1 MKILIGDTL
10 RNCIE
15 QTRSQQSF
23 YRNRSECT
31 SYNYMLPILQPDLYI
46 TNSYDGIP
54 TQLRAIGIT
63 YETYREY
70 SDEGLKNTLT
80 AESIRRPA
88 IPHYLLINM
97 YGHMEEWDNVITHL
111 QRLVPELEVRN
122 VEGMLIGHPNHKI
135 TLLQADN
142 SFVILTNSMKEDLF
156 PKLNATFYY
165 LREQQGLLIP
175 EAESSEAYKDIRDAY
190 VDTILTCT
198 DEYRMEALYEALK
211 MEQIEMRK
219 KKERELEKQNSV
231 KLFNFLQD
239 KLDKNGID
247 NLQAEIKSIDGTIK
261 QYLTELRKLNNRRKQ
276 KQLYLAGIKQLET
289 DENVIN
295 FIQIL
300 QDDYEA
306 ESLIG
311 VTITNQY
318 GESITC
324 KDVSL
329 IDILAETGSSYNVHS
344 IKLQSK
350 GIMHYWNEEYA
361 SVLLEN
367 EDSLVHRY
375 GDEAE
380 ALFEAIFIDKTVQ
393 LRVAMAYQMIYD
405 ADNICFSRIHRDN
418 DYVVELTEGC
428 PQPHIMGYDCW
439 GDNTAN
445 IQQALS
451 RNDLYTAYMI
461 CKQVLESVALSD
473 GAVVERML
481 SYWTE
486 QRTNNTAKFFLI
498 DGKAYN
504 LREAYVLLCKKLA
517 EEKAEAATETETE
530 AVEETPAGVNEE
542 PENAEQ

>member
-1 MKILIGDTL
+1 MEILIMGTL
-10 RNCIE
+10 RNCME
-15 QTRSQQSF
+15 QMQSRQSF

-31 SYNYMLPILQPDLYI
+31 AYNYVLPILQPDLYI
-46 TNSYDGIP
+46 TNSYDGIT
-54 TQLRAIGIT
+54 TQIRALGIT
-63 YETYREY
+63 YETYRE
-70 SDEGLKNTLT
+70 SSEGSLKNMITD
-80 AESIRRPA
+80 EFIECPA

-97 YGHMEEWDNVITHL
+97 YGHMEEWDNVITRL
-111 QRLVPELEVRN
+111 QQTVPELEVRN

-142 SFVILTNSMKEDLF
+142 SFVILTNSMKKDLF
-156 PKLNATFYY
+156 PKLNAAFYY

-175 EAESSEAYKDIRDAY
+175 EAESSAAYTKIRDAY
-190 VDTILTCT
+190 VDTILTGI
-198 DEYRMEALYEALK
+198 DEDRMEALYEALET
-211 MEQIEMRK
+211 EQIELRK
-219 KKERELEKQNSV
+219 KKEHELEKQNSI

-247 NLQAEIKSIDGTIK
+247 SLQTEIRSIDGTIK

-276 KQLYLAGIKQLET
+276 KQLYLTGIKQLET

-295 FIQIL
+295 FIQTL

-311 VTITNQY
+311 VTITNTF
-318 GESITC
+318 GDRITC

-329 IDILAETGSSYNVHS
+329 IDVLAETGSSYNVCS

-367 EDSLVHRY
+367 KDSLVHNY

-393 LRVAMAYQMIYD
+393 LRVAMAYQMTYD
-405 ADNICFSRIHRDN
+405 ADNMCFSRMQRDN
-418 DYVVELTEGC
+418 DSVIEFTEGC
-428 PQPHIMGYDCW
+428 PHPHIMGYDCW
-439 GDNTAN
+439 GDNAAN

-451 RNDLYTAYMI
+451 RDDLYTAYMI

-473 GAVVERML
+473 GAVVEKML
-481 SYWTE
+481 HYWTE

-504 LREAYVLLCKKLA
+504 LHDAYMILCKKLA
-517 EEKAEAATETETE
+517 EEKAEDTTETS
-530 AVEETPAGVNEE
+530 
-542 PENAEQ
+542 ENAEQ

>member
-1 MKILIGDTL
+1 MEILVMGTL
-10 RNCIE
+10 RNCME
-15 QTRSQQSF
+15 QMQSRQSF
-23 YRNRSECT
+23 YRNRSECIA
-31 SYNYMLPILQPDLYI
+31 YNYVLPILQPDLYI
-46 TNSYDGIP
+46 TNSYDGIT
-54 TQLRAIGIT
+54 TQIRALGIT
-63 YETYREY
+63 YETYRE
-70 SDEGLKNTLT
+70 SSEGSLKNIITDDF
-80 AESIRRPA
+80 IRCPA

-97 YGHMEEWDNVITHL
+97 YGHMEEWDNVIARL
-111 QRLVPELEVRN
+111 QQTVPELEVRN

-142 SFVILTNSMKEDLF
+142 SFVILTNSMKKDLF

-175 EAESSEAYKDIRDAY
+175 EAESSAAYTDIRDAY
-190 VDTILTCT
+190 VDTILTGI
-198 DEYRMEALYEALK
+198 DEDRMEALYEALET
-211 MEQIEMRK
+211 EQIEIRK
-219 KKERELEKQNSV
+219 KKEHELEKQNSI

-247 NLQAEIKSIDGTIK
+247 SLQTEIRSIDGTIK
-261 QYLTELRKLNNRRKQ
+261 QCLTELRKLNNKRKQ
-276 KQLYLAGIKQLET
+276 KQLYLTGIKQLET

-311 VTITNQY
+311 VTITNIF
-318 GESITC
+318 GDRITC

-329 IDILAETGSSYNVHS
+329 IDALAETGSSYNVCS

-367 EDSLVHRY
+367 KDSLVHNY

-393 LRVAMAYQMIYD
+393 LRVAMAYQMTYD
-405 ADNICFSRIHRDN
+405 DDNMCFSRIHRD
-418 DYVVELTEGC
+418 DDSIVEFTEGC
-428 PQPHIMGYDCW
+428 PHPHIMGYDCW
-439 GDNTAN
+439 GDNAAN

-451 RNDLYTAYMI
+451 RDDLCTAYMI

-481 SYWTE
+481 GYWTE

-504 LREAYVLLCKKLA
+504 LHDAYMILCKKLA
-517 EEKAEAATETETE
+517 EEKAEDTIETS
-530 AVEETPAGVNEE
+530 
-542 PENAEQ
+542 ENAE

>member
-1 MKILIGDTL
+1 MDIAIGSTLI
-10 RNCIE
+10 NCME
-15 QTRSQQSF
+15 QMRSQQSF

-31 SYNYMLPILQPDLYI
+31 SYNYVLPILQPDLYI
-46 TNSYDGIP
+46 TNSYKDIP
-54 TQLRAIGIT
+54 SRLRAVGIT

-70 SDEGLKNTLT
+70 SEESLKNLLT
-80 AESIRRPA
+80 YDSVECPD

-97 YGHMEEWDNVITHL
+97 YGHMEEWDEVIAHL
-111 QRLVPELEVRN
+111 QRIVPELEVRN

-142 SFVILTNSMKEDLF
+142 SFVILTNSMKKDLF
-156 PKLNATFYY
+156 PKLNAAFYY

-175 EAESSEAYKDIRDAY
+175 EAESSAAYTDIRDAY

-198 DEYRMEALYEALK
+198 DEYRMEAMYEALET
-211 MEQIEMRK
+211 EQIEIRK
-219 KKERELEKQNSV
+219 KKEHELEKQNSI
-231 KLFNFLQD
+231 KLFSFLQD

-247 NLQAEIKSIDGTIK
+247 NLQTEVSNIDETIR
-261 QYLTELRKLNNRRKQ
+261 QYLVELRKLNNKRKQ

-289 DENVIN
+289 DENVVN
-295 FIQIL
+295 FIQTL

-311 VTITNQY
+311 VTITNPC
-318 GESITC
+318 GDRITC

-329 IDILAETGSSYNVHS
+329 IDALAETGSSYNVRS

-367 EDSLVHRY
+367 EDSVVHNY

-380 ALFEAIFIDKTVQ
+380 ALFKAIFVDKTVQ
-393 LRVAMAYQMIYD
+393 LRVAMAYKMAYD
-405 ADNICFSRIHRDN
+405 TDNMCFGRLHRD
-418 DYVVELTEGC
+418 DDSVIEFTEGC
-428 PQPHIMGYDCW
+428 PHPHIMGYDCW
-439 GDNTAN
+439 GDNAAN

-481 SYWTE
+481 CYWTE

-504 LREAYVLLCKKLA
+504 LRDAYVILCKKLA
-517 EEKAEAATETETE
+517 EEKVEATTE
-530 AVEETPAGVNEE
+530 AS
-542 PENAEQ
+542 ENAEQ

>member
-1 MKILIGDTL
+1 MEILIMDTL
-10 RNCIE
+10 SNCIE
-15 QTRSQQSF
+15 QTRCQQSF

-31 SYNYMLPILQPDLYI
+31 SYNYALPILQPDLYI
-46 TNSYDGIP
+46 TNSYKDAP
-54 TQLRAIGIT
+54 LQLRAVGIT

-70 SDEGLKNTLT
+70 SDDSMKRLLT
-80 AESIRRPA
+80 QASVRCPI
-88 IPHYLLINM
+88 IPNYLLINM

-111 QRLVPELEVRN
+111 QRVVPELEFRN

-142 SFVILTNSMKEDLF
+142 SFVILTNSMKKDLF

-175 EAESSEAYKDIRDAY
+175 EAESSAAYTEIRDVY
-190 VDTILTCT
+190 VDTILTGT
-198 DEYRMEALYEALK
+198 DEERMEALYEALET
-211 MEQIEMRK
+211 EQIELRK
-219 KKERELEKQNSV
+219 KKEHELEKQNSI

-247 NLQAEIKSIDGTIK
+247 SLQTEIISIDGTIK

-276 KQLYLAGIKQLET
+276 KQLCLIGIKQLET
-289 DENVIN
+289 DENIVN
-295 FIQIL
+295 FIQTL

-306 ESLIG
+306 ESLIA
-311 VTITNQY
+311 VKISNTY
-318 GESITC
+318 GDLITC

-329 IDILAETGSSYNVHS
+329 IDVLAETGNSYNVRF

-361 SVLLEN
+361 RVLLEN
-367 EDSLVHRY
+367 KNSMVHNY

-393 LRVAMAYQMIYD
+393 LRVAMAYQMTYD
-405 ADNICFSRIHRDN
+405 TDNMCFNRIHRDN
-418 DYVVELTEGC
+418 DSIVELTEGC
-428 PQPHIMGYDCW
+428 PHPHIMGYDCW
-439 GDNTAN
+439 GDNEAN
-445 IQQALS
+445 IQQALG

-473 GAVVERML
+473 GAVVEKML

-486 QRTNNTAKFFLI
+486 QRTNNTAKFFII

-504 LREAYVLLCKKLA
+504 LHDAYMILCKKLA
-517 EEKAEAATETETE
+517 EEKAEAATETEAE
-530 AVEETPAGVNEE
+530 AVEEAPAGVTEE
-542 PENAEQ
+542 SENAEQ

>member
-1 MKILIGDTL
+1 MDILIGGTL
-10 RNCIE
+10 RNCME
-15 QTRSQQSF
+15 QMRSQQSF

-31 SYNYMLPILQPDLYI
+31 SYNYVLPVLQPDLYI
-46 TNSYDGIP
+46 TNSYDSAP
-54 TQLRAIGIT
+54 TQLRAVGIT
-63 YETYREY
+63 YETYTEY
-70 SDEGLKNTLT
+70 SDEDIKSALT
-80 AESIRRPA
+80 HASVRCPI

-97 YGHMEEWDNVITHL
+97 YGHMEEWDHVIAHL
-111 QRLVPELEVRN
+111 QRVVPELEVRN

-142 SFVILTNSMKEDLF
+142 SFVILTNSMKKDLF
-156 PKLNATFYY
+156 PKLNAAFYY

-175 EAESSEAYKDIRDAY
+175 EAESSEAYTKIRDVY
-190 VDTILTCT
+190 VDTILTGT
-198 DEYRMEALYEALK
+198 DEDRMEAMYQTLET
-211 MEQIEMRK
+211 EQIELRK
-219 KKERELEKQNSV
+219 KKEHELEKQNSV
-231 KLFNFLQD
+231 KLFSFLQD

-247 NLQAEIKSIDGTIK
+247 NLQTEVSHIDETIR
-261 QYLTELRKLNNRRKQ
+261 QYLIELRKLNNKRKQ

-289 DENVIN
+289 DENVVN
-295 FIQIL
+295 FIQTL

-311 VTITNQY
+311 VTITNPF
-318 GESITC
+318 GDRITC

-329 IDILAETGSSYNVHS
+329 IDALAETGSSYNVRS

-350 GIMHYWNEEYA
+350 SIMHYWNEEYA

-367 EDSLVHRY
+367 ENSMVHNY

-393 LRVAMAYQMIYD
+393 LRVAMAYKMSYD
-405 ADNICFSRIHRDN
+405 ADNMCFARLHRDG
-418 DYVVELTEGC
+418 DSVLEFTEGC
-428 PQPHIMGYDCW
+428 PHPHIMGYDCW
-439 GDNTAN
+439 GDNAAN

-481 SYWTE
+481 SYWVE
-486 QRTNNTAKFFLI
+486 QRTNDMAKFFLI

-504 LREAYVLLCKKLA
+504 LRDAYVLLCKKLA
-517 EEKAEAATETETE
+517 EEKAEATTKAS
-530 AVEETPAGVNEE
+530 
-542 PENAEQ
+542 ENAEQ

>member
-1 MKILIGDTL
+1 MEILIMGTL
-10 RNCIE
+10 RNCME
-15 QTRSQQSF
+15 QMRSRQSF
-23 YRNRSECT
+23 YRNRSECS
-31 SYNYMLPILQPDLYI
+31 SYNYVLPILQPDLYI
-46 TNSYDGIP
+46 TNSYDSAP
-54 TQLRAIGIT
+54 SQLRALGVT

-70 SDEGLKNTLT
+70 LDEDIKNIITD
-80 AESIRRPA
+80 ESIERPA

-97 YGHMEEWDNVITHL
+97 YGHMEEWDEVIAHL
-111 QRLVPELEVRN
+111 QQIVPELEVRN

-135 TLLQADN
+135 TLLQANN
-142 SFVILTNSMKEDLF
+142 SFVILTNSMKKDLF
-156 PKLNATFYY
+156 PKLNAAFYY

-175 EAESSEAYKDIRDAY
+175 EAESSVAYTEIRDVY
-190 VDTILTCT
+190 VDTILTGT
-198 DEYRMEALYEALK
+198 DEDRMENLYQALE
-211 MEQIEMRK
+211 MEQIEIRK
-219 KKERELEKQNSV
+219 KKEHELEKQNSI

-247 NLQAEIKSIDGTIK
+247 NLQNELRSIDNTIK
-261 QYLTELRKLNNRRKQ
+261 QYLTELRKLNNKRKQ

-295 FIQIL
+295 FIQTL

-311 VTITNQY
+311 VTVTNTF
-318 GESITC
+318 GDRITC

-329 IDILAETGSSYNVHS
+329 IDVLAETGSSYNVDS

-361 SVLLEN
+361 GVLLEN
-367 EDSLVHRY
+367 EDSVVHNY

-380 ALFEAIFIDKTVQ
+380 ALFEAVFIDKTVQ
-393 LRVAMAYQMIYD
+393 LRVAMAYQMTYD
-405 ADNICFSRIHRDN
+405 TDNMCFGRLHRDG
-418 DYVVELTEGC
+418 DSVLEFTEGC

-439 GDNTAN
+439 GDNAAN

-481 SYWTE
+481 GYWVE

-498 DGKAYN
+498 DDKAYN
-504 LREAYVLLCKKLA
+504 LRDAYVILCKKLA
-517 EEKAEAATETETE
+517 EEKAEDTTETSED
-530 AVEETPAGVNEE
+530 
-542 PENAEQ
+542 AE

>member
-1 MKILIGDTL
+1 MDIAIRDTL
-10 RNCIE
+10 INCIV
-15 QTRSQQSF
+15 QVRSQQSF

-31 SYNYMLPILQPDLYI
+31 SYNYALPILQPDLYI
-46 TNSYDGIP
+46 TNSYDSIT
-54 TQLRAIGIT
+54 TQLRAVGIT
-63 YETYREY
+63 YETYREH
-70 SDEGLKNTLT
+70 SERSLKNLITN
-80 AESIRRPA
+80 ESIRCPA

-97 YGHMEEWDNVITHL
+97 YGHMEEWDEVIAHL
-111 QRLVPELEVRN
+111 QRIVPELEVRN

-142 SFVILTNSMKEDLF
+142 SFVILTNSMKKDLF

-175 EAESSEAYKDIRDAY
+175 EAENSAAYTEIRDVY
-190 VDTILTCT
+190 VDTILTGT
-198 DEYRMEALYEALK
+198 DEDRMEALYEALET
-211 MEQIEMRK
+211 EQIEIRK
-219 KKERELEKQNSV
+219 KKEHELEKQNSV

-239 KLDKNGID
+239 KLDRNGID
-247 NLQAEIKSIDGTIK
+247 NLQTEIRSIDNTIK

-276 KQLYLAGIKQLET
+276 KQLYLTGIKQLET

-295 FIQIL
+295 FIQTL

-311 VTITNQY
+311 VTITNTF
-318 GESITC
+318 GDRITC
-324 KDVSL
+324 KDISL
-329 IDILAETGSSYNVHS
+329 IDVLAETGSSYNVCS

-367 EDSLVHRY
+367 KDSLVHNY

-393 LRVAMAYQMIYD
+393 LRVAMAYQMTYD
-405 ADNICFSRIHRDN
+405 TDNMCFSRMHKDDDSVI
-418 DYVVELTEGC
+418 EFTEGC
-428 PQPHIMGYDCW
+428 PHPHIMGYDCW
-439 GDNTAN
+439 GDNAAN

-451 RNDLYTAYMI
+451 RDDLYTAYMI

-473 GAVVERML
+473 GAVVEKML
-481 SYWTE
+481 HYWTE

-504 LREAYVLLCKKLA
+504 LHDAYMILCKKLA
-517 EEKAEAATETETE
+517 EEKAEATTETS
-530 AVEETPAGVNEE
+530 
-542 PENAEQ
+542 ENAEQ

>member
-1 MKILIGDTL
+1 MDIVIGGTL
-10 RNCIE
+10 RNCME
-15 QTRSQQSF
+15 QMRSQQSF

-31 SYNYMLPILQPDLYI
+31 SYNYVLPILQPDLYI

-54 TQLRAIGIT
+54 THLRAIGIT

-70 SDEGLKNTLT
+70 SDEGIKQMLT
-80 AESIRRPA
+80 TASDRCPV

-111 QRLVPELEVRN
+111 QQLVPELEVRN

-142 SFVILTNSMKEDLF
+142 SFVILTNSMKKDLF
-156 PKLNATFYY
+156 PKLNAAFYY

-175 EAESSEAYKDIRDAY
+175 EAEDSDAYTKIRDVY
-190 VDTILTCT
+190 VDTILTGT
-198 DEYRMEALYEALK
+198 DEDRMEAMYQALET
-211 MEQIEMRK
+211 EQIELRK
-219 KKERELEKQNSV
+219 KKERELEKQNSA
-231 KLFNFLQD
+231 KLFSFLQD

-247 NLQAEIKSIDGTIK
+247 NLQNDLRSIDESIK
-261 QYLTELRKLNNRRKQ
+261 NYLNELRILNNKRKQ

-295 FIQIL
+295 FIQTL

-311 VTITNQY
+311 VTITNPF
-318 GESITC
+318 GDRITC

-329 IDILAETGSSYNVHS
+329 IDALAETGSPYNVRS

-350 GIMHYWNEEYA
+350 SIMHYWNEEYA

-367 EDSLVHRY
+367 ETSVVHNY

-380 ALFEAIFIDKTVQ
+380 ALFEAIFINKTVQ
-393 LRVAMAYQMIYD
+393 LRVAMAYKMAYD
-405 ADNICFSRIHRDN
+405 ADNMCFGRPHRDS
-418 DYVVELTEGC
+418 DSVIEFTEGC
-428 PQPHIMGYDCW
+428 PHPHIMGYDCW
-439 GDNTAN
+439 GDNAAI

-481 SYWTE
+481 CYWVE
-486 QRTNNTAKFFLI
+486 QRTNDMAKFFLI

-504 LREAYVLLCKKLA
+504 LRDAYVLLCKKLA
-517 EEKAEAATETETE
+517 EEKAEAATETEAE
-530 AVEETPAGVNEE
+530 VVEEAPAGVTEE
-542 PENAEQ
+542 PENVE

>member
-1 MKILIGDTL
+1 MDILIGGTL
-10 RNCIE
+10 VNCME
-15 QTRSQQSF
+15 QMRSQQSF

-31 SYNYMLPILQPDLYI
+31 SYNYVLPILQPDLYI
-46 TNSYDGIP
+46 TNSYDGI
-54 TQLRAIGIT
+54 TTRLRAIGIT

-70 SDEGLKNTLT
+70 SEEGLKNTLT
-80 AESIRRPA
+80 AESVGCPD

-97 YGHMEEWDNVITHL
+97 YGHMEEWDNVIAHL

-142 SFVILTNSMKEDLF
+142 SFVILTNSMKKDLF
-156 PKLNATFYY
+156 PKLNAAFYY

-175 EAESSEAYKDIRDAY
+175 EAESSEAYKEIRDAY

-198 DEYRMEALYEALK
+198 NADRMEALYQALEI
-211 MEQIEMRK
+211 EQIELRK
-219 KKERELEKQNSV
+219 KKEHEQEKQNSV
-231 KLFNFLQD
+231 KLFSFLQD

-247 NLQAEIKSIDGTIK
+247 NLQTEVSHIDETIR
-261 QYLTELRKLNNRRKQ
+261 QYLIELRKLNNKRKQ

-295 FIQIL
+295 FIQTL

-311 VTITNQY
+311 VTITNPF
-318 GESITC
+318 GDRITC

-329 IDILAETGSSYNVHS
+329 IDALAETGSSYNVRS

-350 GIMHYWNEEYA
+350 SIMHYWNEEYA

-367 EDSLVHRY
+367 ENSMVHNY

-393 LRVAMAYQMIYD
+393 LRVAMAYKMSYD
-405 ADNICFSRIHRDN
+405 ADNMCFARLHRDG
-418 DYVVELTEGC
+418 DSVLEFTEGC
-428 PQPHIMGYDCW
+428 PHPHIMGYDCW
-439 GDNTAN
+439 GDNAAN

-481 SYWTE
+481 SYWVE
-486 QRTNNTAKFFLI
+486 QRTNDMAKFFLI

-504 LREAYVLLCKKLA
+504 LRDAYVILCKKLA
-517 EEKAEAATETETE
+517 EEKAEAATETS
-530 AVEETPAGVNEE
+530 
-542 PENAEQ
+542 ENAEQ

>member
-1 MKILIGDTL
+1 MDIAIRGTLI
-10 RNCIE
+10 NCME
-15 QTRSQQSF
+15 QMRSQPNF

-31 SYNYMLPILQPDLYI
+31 SYNYVLPILQPDLYI
-46 TNSYDGIP
+46 TNSYDGIT

-70 SDEGLKNTLT
+70 SDEGLKNTIT
-80 AESIRRPA
+80 NESVGCPD

-97 YGHMEEWDNVITHL
+97 YGHMEDWDEVIAHL
-111 QRLVPELEVRN
+111 QQIVPELEVRN

-142 SFVILTNSMKEDLF
+142 SFVILTNSMKKDLF
-156 PKLNATFYY
+156 PKLNAAFYY

-175 EAESSEAYKDIRDAY
+175 EAESSEAYTKIRDVY
-190 VDTILTCT
+190 VDTILTGT
-198 DEYRMEALYEALK
+198 DEDRMEALYEALET
-211 MEQIEMRK
+211 EQIELRK
-219 KKERELEKQNSV
+219 KKEHELEKQNSV

-247 NLQAEIKSIDGTIK
+247 NLQTEVSNIDETIR
-261 QYLTELRKLNNRRKQ
+261 QYLIELRKLNNKRKQ

-289 DENVIN
+289 DENVVN
-295 FIQIL
+295 FVQTL

-311 VTITNQY
+311 VTITNPY
-318 GESITC
+318 GDRITC

-329 IDILAETGSSYNVHS
+329 IDVLAETGSSYNVHS
-344 IKLQSK
+344 IRLQSK
-350 GIMHYWNEEYA
+350 SIMHYWNEEYA

-367 EDSLVHRY
+367 EDSVVHNY

-380 ALFEAIFIDKTVQ
+380 ALFEAIFVDKTVQ
-393 LRVAMAYQMIYD
+393 LRVAMAYKMAYD
-405 ADNICFSRIHRDN
+405 TDNMCFGRLHRDG
-418 DYVVELTEGC
+418 DSVLEFTEGC
-428 PQPHIMGYDCW
+428 PHPHIMGYDCW
-439 GDNTAN
+439 GDNAAN

-481 SYWTE
+481 SYWVE
-486 QRTNNTAKFFLI
+486 QRTNSTAKFFLI

-504 LREAYVLLCKKLA
+504 LRDAYVILCKKLA
-517 EEKAEAATETETE
+517 EEKAETS
-530 AVEETPAGVNEE
+530 
-542 PENAEQ
+542 ENAEQ

>member
-1 MKILIGDTL
+1 MDIAIGSTL
-10 RNCIE
+10 SCME
-15 QTRSQQSF
+15 QMRSQQSF

-31 SYNYMLPILQPDLYI
+31 SYNYALPILQPDLYI
-46 TNSYDGIP
+46 TNSYDGI
-54 TQLRAIGIT
+54 TTRLRAIGIT

-70 SDEGLKNTLT
+70 SEEGLKNTLT
-80 AESIRRPA
+80 AESVGCPV

-97 YGHMEEWDNVITHL
+97 YGHMEEWDNVIGHL

-142 SFVILTNSMKEDLF
+142 SFVILTNSMKKDLF
-156 PKLNATFYY
+156 PKLNAAFYY

-175 EAESSEAYKDIRDAY
+175 EAESSDAYKEIRDVY
-190 VDTILTCT
+190 VDTILTGT
-198 DEYRMEALYEALK
+198 DADRMEALYQALEI
-211 MEQIEMRK
+211 EQIELRK
-219 KKERELEKQNSV
+219 KKEHELEKQNSIR
-231 KLFNFLQD
+231 LFNFLQD
-239 KLDKNGID
+239 KLDKNGVD
-247 NLQAEIKSIDGTIK
+247 NLQAEVSNIDETIR
-261 QYLTELRKLNNRRKQ
+261 QYLIELRKLNNKRKQ

-289 DENVIN
+289 DENVVN
-295 FIQIL
+295 FIQTL

-311 VTITNQY
+311 VTITNPY
-318 GESITC
+318 GDRITC

-329 IDILAETGSSYNVHS
+329 IDALAETGSSYNVRS

-367 EDSLVHRY
+367 ENSMVHNY

-380 ALFEAIFIDKTVQ
+380 ALFEAIFVDKTVQ
-393 LRVAMAYQMIYD
+393 LRVAMAYKMAYD
-405 ADNICFSRIHRDN
+405 TDNMCFGRLHRDS
-418 DYVVELTEGC
+418 DSVLEFTEGC
-428 PQPHIMGYDCW
+428 PHPHIMGYDCW
-439 GDNTAN
+439 GDNAAN

-481 SYWTE
+481 SYWVE
-486 QRTNNTAKFFLI
+486 QRTNDMARFFLI
-498 DGKAYN
+498 DDKAYN
-504 LREAYVLLCKKLA
+504 LRDAYVILCKKLA
-517 EEKAEAATETETE
+517 EEKAEATTETS
-530 AVEETPAGVNEE
+530 
-542 PENAEQ
+542 ENAEQ

>member
-1 MKILIGDTL
+1 MEILVMGTL
-10 RNCIE
+10 RNCME
-15 QTRSQQSF
+15 QMQSRQSF

-31 SYNYMLPILQPDLYI
+31 SYNYVLPILQPDLYI
-46 TNSYDGIP
+46 TNSYASI
-54 TQLRAIGIT
+54 TTRLRAIGIT

-70 SDEGLKNTLT
+70 SDDGLKNMITD
-80 AESIRRPA
+80 ESIGCPD

-97 YGHMEEWDNVITHL
+97 YGHMEEWDDVITHL
-111 QRLVPELEVRN
+111 QQLVPELEVRN

-135 TLLQADN
+135 TLLQANN
-142 SFVILTNSMKEDLF
+142 SFVILTNSVEKDLF
-156 PKLNATFYY
+156 PKLNAAFYY

-175 EAESSEAYKDIRDAY
+175 EAESSAAYTEIRDVY
-190 VDTILTCT
+190 VDTILTGT
-198 DEYRMEALYEALK
+198 DEDRMEAMYEALET
-211 MEQIEMRK
+211 EQIELRK
-219 KKERELEKQNSV
+219 KKEHELEKQNSI

-247 NLQAEIKSIDGTIK
+247 NLQTEIRSIDGTIR

-276 KQLYLAGIKQLET
+276 KQLYLTGIKQLET

-311 VTITNQY
+311 VTITNTF
-318 GESITC
+318 GDRITC

-329 IDILAETGSSYNVHS
+329 IDALAETGSSYNVYS

-350 GIMHYWNEEYA
+350 SIMHYWNEEYA

-367 EDSLVHRY
+367 KDSLVHNY

-393 LRVAMAYQMIYD
+393 LRVAMAYQMTYD
-405 ADNICFSRIHRDN
+405 ADNMCFSRVHRD
-418 DYVVELTEGC
+418 DDSIVELTEGC
-428 PQPHIMGYDCW
+428 PHPHIMGYNCW
-439 GDNTAN
+439 GDNAAN

-451 RNDLYTAYMI
+451 RDDLCTAYMI

-473 GAVVERML
+473 GAVVEKML
-481 SYWTE
+481 GYWTE

-504 LREAYVLLCKKLA
+504 LHDAYMILCKKLA
-517 EEKAEAATETETE
+517 EEKAEDTTKTS
-530 AVEETPAGVNEE
+530 
-542 PENAEQ
+542 ENAEQ

>member
-1 MKILIGDTL
+1 MEILVMGTL
-10 RNCIE
+10 RNCME
-15 QTRSQQSF
+15 QMWSQPSF

-31 SYNYMLPILQPDLYI
+31 SYSYMLPILQPDLYV
-46 TNSYDGIP
+46 TNSYDGI
-54 TQLRAIGIT
+54 TAQVRAIGIT
-63 YETYREY
+63 YETYMEY
-70 SDEGLKNTLT
+70 SERSLKNLITD
-80 AESIRRPA
+80 ESIRHPA

-97 YGHMEEWDNVITHL
+97 YGHMEEWDNVIAHL
-111 QRLVPELEVRN
+111 QQIVPELEVRN

-142 SFVILTNSMKEDLF
+142 SFVILTNSMKKDLF
-156 PKLNATFYY
+156 PKLNAAFYY

-175 EAESSEAYKDIRDAY
+175 EAESSEAYTKIRDVY
-190 VDTILTCT
+190 VDTILTGT
-198 DEYRMEALYEALK
+198 DEDRMEAMYQALET
-211 MEQIEMRK
+211 EQIELRK
-219 KKERELEKQNSV
+219 KKEHEQEKQNSV
-231 KLFNFLQD
+231 KLFSFLQD

-247 NLQAEIKSIDGTIK
+247 NLQAELINIDESIK
-261 QYLTELRKLNNRRKQ
+261 QYLNELRILNNKRKQ

-289 DENVIN
+289 DENVVN
-295 FIQIL
+295 FIQAL

-311 VTITNQY
+311 ITVSNHY
-318 GESITC
+318 GDSITC

-329 IDILAETGSSYNVHS
+329 IDVLAETGNSYNVRS

-361 SVLLEN
+361 GVLLEN
-367 EDSLVHRY
+367 EDSVVHNY

-380 ALFEAIFIDKTVQ
+380 ALFEAIFVDKTVQ
-393 LRVAMAYQMIYD
+393 LRVAMAYKMAYD
-405 ADNICFSRIHRDN
+405 TDNMCFGRLHRDS
-418 DYVVELTEGC
+418 DSVVEFTEGC
-428 PQPHIMGYDCW
+428 PHPHIMGYDCW
-439 GDNTAN
+439 GDNAAH

-481 SYWTE
+481 SYWVE
-486 QRTNNTAKFFLI
+486 QRTNNAAKFFLI

-504 LREAYVLLCKKLA
+504 LRDAYVRLCKKLA
-517 EEKAEAATETETE
+517 EEKAEATTE
-530 AVEETPAGVNEE
+530 AS
-542 PENAEQ
+542 ENAEQ

>member
-1 MKILIGDTL
+1 MDIAIRDTL

-15 QTRSQQSF
+15 QMRSRQSF

-31 SYNYMLPILQPDLYI
+31 AYNYVLPILQPDLYI
-46 TNSYDGIP
+46 TNSYDGIT
-54 TQLRAIGIT
+54 TQISALGIT
-63 YETYREY
+63 YETYRE
-70 SDEGLKNTLT
+70 SSEGSLKNMITD
-80 AESIRRPA
+80 EFIECPA

-97 YGHMEEWDNVITHL
+97 YGHMEEWDEVIAHL
-111 QRLVPELEVRN
+111 QRIVPELEVRN

-142 SFVILTNSMKEDLF
+142 SFVILTNSMKKDLF

-175 EAESSEAYKDIRDAY
+175 EAESSAAYAEIRDVY
-190 VDTILTCT
+190 VDTILTGT
-198 DEYRMEALYEALK
+198 DEDRMEAMYEALET
-211 MEQIEMRK
+211 EQIEIRK
-219 KKERELEKQNSV
+219 KKEHELEKQNSV

-239 KLDKNGID
+239 KLDRNGID
-247 NLQAEIKSIDGTIK
+247 NLQTEIRSIDNTIK

-276 KQLYLAGIKQLET
+276 KQLYLTGIKQLET

-295 FIQIL
+295 FIQTL

-311 VTITNQY
+311 VTITNTF
-318 GESITC
+318 GDLITC

-329 IDILAETGSSYNVHS
+329 IDALAETGSSYNVYS

-367 EDSLVHRY
+367 KDSLVHNY

-393 LRVAMAYQMIYD
+393 LRVAMAYQMTYD
-405 ADNICFSRIHRDN
+405 ADNMCFSRMRKDDDSVI
-418 DYVVELTEGC
+418 EFTEGC
-428 PQPHIMGYDCW
+428 PHPHIMGYDCW
-439 GDNTAN
+439 GDNAAN

-451 RNDLYTAYMI
+451 RDDLYTAYMI

-473 GAVVERML
+473 GAVVEKML
-481 SYWTE
+481 HYWTE

-498 DGKAYN
+498 DGKTYN
-504 LREAYVLLCKKLA
+504 LHDAYMILCKKLA
-517 EEKAEAATETETE
+517 EEKAEDTTETS
-530 AVEETPAGVNEE
+530 
-542 PENAEQ
+542 ENAEQ

>member
-1 MKILIGDTL
+1 MDIAIRDTL
-10 RNCIE
+10 ISCMG
-15 QTRSQQSF
+15 QMYSQQSF

-31 SYNYMLPILQPDLYI
+31 SCNYALPILQPDLYI
-46 TNSYDGIP
+46 TSSYDGI
-54 TQLRAIGIT
+54 TAQLRAIGIT
-63 YETYREY
+63 YETYREH
-70 SDEGLKNTLT
+70 SERSLKNLITD
-80 AESIRRPA
+80 ESIRHPA

-97 YGHMEEWDNVITHL
+97 YGHMEEWDEVIAHL
-111 QRLVPELEVRN
+111 QRIVPELEVRN

-142 SFVILTNSMKEDLF
+142 SFVILTNSMKKDLF

-175 EAESSEAYKDIRDAY
+175 EAENSAAYTEIRDVY
-190 VDTILTCT
+190 VDTILTGT
-198 DEYRMEALYEALK
+198 DEDRMEAMYQALET
-211 MEQIEMRK
+211 EQIELRK
-219 KKERELEKQNSV
+219 KKEHELEKQNSI

-247 NLQAEIKSIDGTIK
+247 SLQTEIKSIDGTIK

-276 KQLYLAGIKQLET
+276 KQLYLIGIKQLET

-295 FIQIL
+295 FVQTL

-306 ESLIG
+306 ESLIA
-311 VTITNQY
+311 IKISNAY
-318 GESITC
+318 GDLITC
-324 KDVSL
+324 KNVSL
-329 IDILAETGSSYNVHS
+329 IDVLAETGNSYNVRS

-361 SVLLEN
+361 RILLEN
-367 EDSLVHRY
+367 KNSMVHTY

-380 ALFEAIFIDKTVQ
+380 ALFEAIFINKTVQ

-405 ADNICFSRIHRDN
+405 ADNMCFSRIHRDN
-418 DYVVELTEGC
+418 DSVVELTEGC
-428 PQPHIMGYDCW
+428 PHPHIMSYDCW
-439 GDNTAN
+439 GDNEAN
-445 IQQALS
+445 IQQALG

-481 SYWTE
+481 DYWTA
-486 QRTNNTAKFFLI
+486 QRTNNAAKFFLI

-504 LREAYVLLCKKLA
+504 LKDAYMILCKKLA
-517 EEKAEAATETETE
+517 EEKAEATTETS
-530 AVEETPAGVNEE
+530 
-542 PENAEQ
+542 ENAEQ

>member
-1 MKILIGDTL
+1 MEILIMDTL
-10 RNCIE
+10 RNCME
-15 QTRSQQSF
+15 QMQSSQSF
-23 YRNRSECT
+23 YRNRSECS
-31 SYNYMLPILQPDLYI
+31 SYNYVLPILQPDLYI

-54 TQLRAIGIT
+54 TQLRAAGIT
-63 YETYREY
+63 YEIYREY
-70 SDEGLKNTLT
+70 SDENIKSVFNY
-80 AESIRRPA
+80 ASIRCLD

-97 YGHMEEWDNVITHL
+97 YGHMEEWDNVIAHL
-111 QRLVPELEVRN
+111 QQVVPELEVRN

-142 SFVILTNSMKEDLF
+142 SFVILTNSMKKDLF
-156 PKLNATFYY
+156 PKLNAAFYY

-175 EAESSEAYKDIRDAY
+175 EAESSAAYAEIRDVY
-190 VDTILTCT
+190 VDTILTGT
-198 DEYRMEALYEALK
+198 DEDRMEAMYQALET
-211 MEQIEMRK
+211 EQIEIRK
-219 KKERELEKQNSV
+219 KKEHELEKQNSA
-231 KLFNFLQD
+231 KLFSFLQD
-239 KLDKNGID
+239 KLDKTGID
-247 NLQAEIKSIDGTIK
+247 NLQNDLRGIDETIK
-261 QYLTELRKLNNRRKQ
+261 QYLNEIRLLNNRRRQ

-295 FIQIL
+295 FIQTL

-311 VTITNQY
+311 VTITNTF
-318 GESITC
+318 GDRITC
-324 KDVSL
+324 KDISL
-329 IDILAETGSSYNVHS
+329 IDVLAETGSSYNVCF

-367 EDSLVHRY
+367 KDSLVHNY

-405 ADNICFSRIHRDN
+405 TDNMCFSRIHRDN
-418 DYVVELTEGC
+418 DSIIEFTEGC
-428 PQPHIMGYDCW
+428 PHPHIMGYDCW
-439 GDNTAN
+439 GDNAAN

-481 SYWTE
+481 GYWTE
-486 QRTNNTAKFFLI
+486 QRTNNAAKFFLI

-504 LREAYVLLCKKLA
+504 LRDAYMILCKKLA
-517 EEKAEAATETETE
+517 EEKAEATTETS
-530 AVEETPAGVNEE
+530 
-542 PENAEQ
+542 ENAEQ

>member
-1 MKILIGDTL
+1 MDIAIGGTLI
-10 RNCIE
+10 NCME
-15 QTRSQQSF
+15 QMRSQQSF

-31 SYNYMLPILQPDLYI
+31 SYNYVLPILQPDLYI
-46 TNSYDGIP
+46 TNSYASI
-54 TQLRAIGIT
+54 TTRLRAIGIT

-70 SDEGLKNTLT
+70 SEEGLKNTLT
-80 AESIRRPA
+80 AESIGCPD

-97 YGHMEEWDNVITHL
+97 YGHMEEWDDVITRL
-111 QRLVPELEVRN
+111 QQIVPELEVRN

-142 SFVILTNSMKEDLF
+142 SFVILTNSMKKDLF
-156 PKLNATFYY
+156 PKLNAAFYY

-175 EAESSEAYKDIRDAY
+175 EAESSEAYTKIRDVY
-190 VDTILTCT
+190 VDTILTGT
-198 DEYRMEALYEALK
+198 DEERMEAMYQALET
-211 MEQIEMRK
+211 EQIELRK
-219 KKERELEKQNSV
+219 KKEHELEKQNSV
-231 KLFNFLQD
+231 KLFSFLQD

-247 NLQAEIKSIDGTIK
+247 NLQNELRNIDESIK
-261 QYLTELRKLNNRRKQ
+261 QYLNELRRLNNKRKQ

-289 DENVIN
+289 DENIVN
-295 FIQIL
+295 FIQTL

-311 VTITNQY
+311 VTITNPF
-318 GESITC
+318 GDRITC

-329 IDILAETGSSYNVHS
+329 IDVLAETGSTYNVRS
-344 IKLQSK
+344 IRLQSK

-367 EDSLVHRY
+367 EDSMVHNY

-380 ALFEAIFIDKTVQ
+380 ALFEAIFINKTVQ
-393 LRVAMAYQMIYD
+393 LRVAMAYKMTYD
-405 ADNICFSRIHRDN
+405 AANMWFDRPHRD
-418 DYVVELTEGC
+418 DDSVLEFTEGC
-428 PQPHIMGYDCW
+428 PHPHIMGYDCW
-439 GDNTAN
+439 GDNAAN
-445 IQQALS
+445 IQQALG

-461 CKQVLESVALSD
+461 CRQVLESVALSD

-481 SYWTE
+481 SYWVE

-504 LREAYVLLCKKLA
+504 LRDAYVRLCKKLA
-517 EEKAEAATETETE
+517 EEKAEATTE
-530 AVEETPAGVNEE
+530 AS
-542 PENAEQ
+542 ENAEQ

>member
-1 MKILIGDTL
+1 MDIAIGSTLI
-10 RNCIE
+10 NCME
-15 QTRSQQSF
+15 QMRSQQSF

-31 SYNYMLPILQPDLYI
+31 SYNYVLPILQPDLYI
-46 TNSYDGIP
+46 TNSYASI
-54 TQLRAIGIT
+54 TTRLRAIGIT

-70 SDEGLKNTLT
+70 SDEGLKNMITD
-80 AESIRRPA
+80 ESIRHPA

-97 YGHMEEWDNVITHL
+97 YGHMEEWDDVITRL
-111 QRLVPELEVRN
+111 QQIVPELEVRN

-142 SFVILTNSMKEDLF
+142 SFVILTNSMKKDLF
-156 PKLNATFYY
+156 PKLNAAFYY

-175 EAESSEAYKDIRDAY
+175 EAESSEAYTKIRDVY
-190 VDTILTCT
+190 VDTILTGT
-198 DEYRMEALYEALK
+198 DEDRMEALYQALEI
-211 MEQIEMRK
+211 EQIELRK

-231 KLFNFLQD
+231 KLFSFLQD

-247 NLQAEIKSIDGTIK
+247 NLQNDLRSIDESIK
-261 QYLTELRKLNNRRKQ
+261 QYLNELRNLNNKRKQ

-295 FIQIL
+295 FIQTL

-311 VTITNQY
+311 VTITNPF
-318 GESITC
+318 GDRITC

-329 IDILAETGSSYNVHS
+329 IDALAETGSPYNVRS

-350 GIMHYWNEEYA
+350 SIMHYWNEEYA

-367 EDSLVHRY
+367 ETSVVHNY

-380 ALFEAIFIDKTVQ
+380 ALFEAIFINKTVQ
-393 LRVAMAYQMIYD
+393 LRVAMAYKMAYD
-405 ADNICFSRIHRDN
+405 ADNMCFGRLHRDS
-418 DYVVELTEGC
+418 DSVIEFTEGC
-428 PQPHIMGYDCW
+428 PHPHIMGYDCW
-439 GDNTAN
+439 GDNAAI

-481 SYWTE
+481 CYWVE
-486 QRTNNTAKFFLI
+486 QRTNDMAKFFLI

-504 LREAYVLLCKKLA
+504 LRDAYVLLCKKLA
-517 EEKAEAATETETE
+517 EEKAEAATETEAE
-530 AVEETPAGVNEE
+530 AVEEAPAGVTEE
-542 PENAEQ
+542 PENVE

>member
-1 MKILIGDTL
+1 MDILIGGTL
-10 RNCIE
+10 RNCME
-15 QTRSQQSF
+15 QMRSRQSF
-23 YRNRSECT
+23 YRNRSEGT
-31 SYNYMLPILQPDLYI
+31 SYNYVLPILQPDLYI
-46 TNSYDGIP
+46 TNSYDGIT

-63 YETYREY
+63 YETYREA
-70 SDEGLKNTLT
+70 SEGSLKNMITD
-80 AESIRRPA
+80 ESIRCPA
-88 IPHYLLINM
+88 IPYYLLINM
-97 YGHMEEWDNVITHL
+97 YGHTEEWDEVIARL
-111 QRLVPELEVRN
+111 QQIVPELEVRN

-142 SFVILTNSMKEDLF
+142 SFVILTNSMKKDLF
-156 PKLNATFYY
+156 PKLNAAFYY

-175 EAESSEAYKDIRDAY
+175 EAESSEAYKEIRDAY
-190 VDTILTCT
+190 VDTILTGT
-198 DEYRMEALYEALK
+198 DEDRMEAMYQALET
-211 MEQIEMRK
+211 EQIEIRK
-219 KKERELEKQNSV
+219 KKEHELEKQNSM

-239 KLDKNGID
+239 KLDKNGVD
-247 NLQAEIKSIDGTIK
+247 NLQAEVSNIDETIR
-261 QYLTELRKLNNRRKQ
+261 QYLVELRKLNNKRKQ

-295 FIQIL
+295 FIQTL

-311 VTITNQY
+311 ITITNPF
-318 GESITC
+318 GDRITC

-329 IDILAETGSSYNVHS
+329 IDALAETGSSYNVRS

-350 GIMHYWNEEYA
+350 SIMHYWNEEYA
-361 SVLLEN
+361 SILLEN
-367 EDSLVHRY
+367 EDSVVHNY

-393 LRVAMAYQMIYD
+393 LRVAMAYKMSYNT
-405 ADNICFSRIHRDN
+405 DNMCFGRLHRD
-418 DYVVELTEGC
+418 DDSVIEFTEGC
-428 PQPHIMGYDCW
+428 PHPHIMGYDCW
-439 GDNTAN
+439 GDNAAN

-473 GAVVERML
+473 GAVVGRML
-481 SYWTE
+481 CYWTE

-504 LREAYVLLCKKLA
+504 LRDAYVILCKKLA
-517 EEKAEAATETETE
+517 EEKVEATTE
-530 AVEETPAGVNEE
+530 AS
-542 PENAEQ
+542 ENAEQ

>member
-1 MKILIGDTL
+1 MDIAIKGTL
-10 RNCIE
+10 RNCME
-15 QTRSQQSF
+15 QMWSQPSF

-31 SYNYMLPILQPDLYI
+31 SYNYVLPILQPDLYI
-46 TNSYDGIP
+46 TNSYDGIT

-63 YETYREY
+63 YETYRE
-70 SDEGLKNTLT
+70 SSEGSLKNMITD
-80 AESIRRPA
+80 ESIRCPA

-97 YGHMEEWDNVITHL
+97 YGHMEEWDEVIAHM
-111 QRLVPELEVRN
+111 QRIVPELEVRN

-142 SFVILTNSMKEDLF
+142 SFVILTNSMKKDLF
-156 PKLNATFYY
+156 PKLNAAFYY

-175 EAESSEAYKDIRDAY
+175 EAESSDAYKEIRDVY
-190 VDTILTCT
+190 VDTILTGT
-198 DEYRMEALYEALK
+198 DEDRMEAMYQSLE
-211 MEQIEMRK
+211 MEQIERRK

-231 KLFNFLQD
+231 KLFSFLQD
-239 KLDKNGID
+239 KLDKNGVD
-247 NLQAEIKSIDGTIK
+247 NLQNDLRNIDESIK
-261 QYLTELRKLNNRRKQ
+261 QYLNEIRVLNNRRRQ

-289 DENVIN
+289 DENIVN
-295 FIQIL
+295 FIQTL

-311 VTITNQY
+311 ITITNRY
-318 GESITC
+318 GDSITC

-329 IDILAETGSSYNVHS
+329 IDVLAETGNSYNVRS

-367 EDSLVHRY
+367 EDSMVHNY

-380 ALFEAIFIDKTVQ
+380 ALFEAIFINKTVQ
-393 LRVAMAYQMIYD
+393 LRVAMAYKMAYD
-405 ADNICFSRIHRDN
+405 TDNMCFGRLHRDS
-418 DYVVELTEGC
+418 DSVLEFTEGC
-428 PQPHIMGYDCW
+428 PHPHIMGYDCW
-439 GDNTAN
+439 GDNAAH

-481 SYWTE
+481 SYWVE

-504 LREAYVLLCKKLA
+504 LRDAYVLLCKKLA
-517 EEKAEAATETETE
+517 EEKAETS
-530 AVEETPAGVNEE
+530 
-542 PENAEQ
+542 ENAEQ

>member
-1 MKILIGDTL
+1 MDIAIGSTLI
-10 RNCIE
+10 NCME
-15 QTRSQQSF
+15 QMRSQQSF

-31 SYNYMLPILQPDLYI
+31 SYNYVLPILQPDLYI
-46 TNSYDGIP
+46 TNSYDGI
-54 TQLRAIGIT
+54 TTRLRAVGIT

-70 SDEGLKNTLT
+70 SEESLKNLLT
-80 AESIRRPA
+80 YDSVECPD

-97 YGHMEEWDNVITHL
+97 YGHMEEWDEVIAHL
-111 QRLVPELEVRN
+111 QRIVPELEVRN

-142 SFVILTNSMKEDLF
+142 SFVILTNSMKKDLF
-156 PKLNATFYY
+156 PKLNAAFYY

-175 EAESSEAYKDIRDAY
+175 EAESSEAYTEIRDVY
-190 VDTILTCT
+190 VDTILTGT
-198 DEYRMEALYEALK
+198 DEDRMEAMYQTLET
-211 MEQIEMRK
+211 EQIELRK
-219 KKERELEKQNSV
+219 KKEHELEKQNSV

-247 NLQAEIKSIDGTIK
+247 NLQNELRNIDESIK
-261 QYLTELRKLNNRRKQ
+261 QYLNELRRLNNKRKQ

-289 DENVIN
+289 DENIVN
-295 FIQIL
+295 FIQTL

-311 VTITNQY
+311 IAVSNHY
-318 GESITC
+318 GDVITC

-329 IDILAETGSSYNVHS
+329 IDVLAETGNSYNVRS
-344 IKLQSK
+344 IKLRSK

-367 EDSLVHRY
+367 ENSMVHNY

-380 ALFEAIFIDKTVQ
+380 ALFKAIFIDKTVQ
-393 LRVAMAYQMIYD
+393 LRVAMAYQMTYN
-405 ADNICFSRIHRDN
+405 ADNMCFGRLHRDG
-418 DYVVELTEGC
+418 DSVLEFTEGC
-428 PQPHIMGYDCW
+428 PHPHIMGYDCW
-439 GDNTAN
+439 GDNAAN

-481 SYWTE
+481 SYWVE
-486 QRTNNTAKFFLI
+486 LRTNDMAKFFLI

-504 LREAYVLLCKKLA
+504 LRDAYVILCKKLA
-517 EEKAEAATETETE
+517 EEKTEAATETS
-530 AVEETPAGVNEE
+530 
-542 PENAEQ
+542 ENAEQ